1 MRFFHA
7 HAPFFRYQGFMIAF
21 MLPMLITQPTLTF
34 AGLLLLVNLTLYAIV
49 THNTV
54 SGTSQSRVVAIVSSP
69 EASLALTAAIV
80 YHVIHDALR
89 IYIPVSVMG
98 YVTAMYFWQ
107 TSQGLSPESVSLTDV
122 MTALKFIV
130 ITAYLLAWIP
140 ALLHVANKD
149 KEDICE

>member
-21 MLPMLITQPTLTF
+21 MLPMLLTQPTLTF

-49 THNTV
+49 THNPE

-69 EASLALTAAIV
+69 EASLELTAAIV

-89 IYIPVSVMG
+89 IYIPVSVMF
-98 YVTAMYFWQ
+98 YFIATAIWQ
-107 TSQGLSPESVSLTDV
+107 YSHGVSTLSLSLTNI

-149 KEDICE
+149 KEDVCE